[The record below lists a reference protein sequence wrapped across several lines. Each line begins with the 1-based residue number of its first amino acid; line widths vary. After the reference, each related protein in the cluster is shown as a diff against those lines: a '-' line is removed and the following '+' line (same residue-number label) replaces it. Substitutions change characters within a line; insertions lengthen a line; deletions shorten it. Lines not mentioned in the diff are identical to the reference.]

1 MFCRA
6 VGSATQVPEALAF
19 PIAPWNFVWAVEMH
33 GGANVGSP
41 VFVAFEWHLS
51 SALASLLAA
60 FNAPAGHVPVPG
72 IAAPTFSSQASALFS
87 HTVISPEQGPR
98 DSALAKAEP
107 NLSFTLASHGAWNA
121 GSFLAATLARQ
132 LSSPPSFL
140 LIAFSFPLRHFGMS
154 CPPAVPTSKTAQA
167 RPPSAT
173 PIRFLDIRHDPPWSI
188 GDRPSTLTPSG
199 HLKSTWRHFPYGP
212 FAKVTDARSRLFH
225 LPTHRCRVKR
235 LFFVRFEREG
245 REISL
250 RGDGSR
256 PTTAHQGGAK
266 APLQRSWRFPH
277 RPGLRGR
284 RRTRQ
289 VVAGSPR

>member
-98 DSALAKAEP
+98 ESAFAKAVP

-121 GSFLAATLARQ
+121 GSFLTATFARQ
-132 LSSPPSFL
+132 LRSPPSFL
-140 LIAFSFPLRHFGMS
+140 PIVFSFPLRHFGMS
-154 CPPAVPTSKTAQA
+154 WALAVPTSRTVQA
-167 RPPSAT
+167 NPPSAT
-173 PIRFLDIRHDPPWSI
+173 PISCLDMRHAPPGSI
-188 GDRPSTLTPSG
+188 LVDR
-199 HLKSTWRHFPYGP
+199 R
-212 FAKVTDARSRLFH
+212 TDLPCPQRLFH
-225 LPTHRCRVKR
+225 LPAHRCRVKR
-235 LFFVRFEREG
+235 LFAVRSEQRRRESALRRDG
-245 REISL
+245 R
-250 RGDGSR
+250 
-256 PTTAHQGGAK
+256 
-266 APLQRSWRFPH
+266 
-277 RPGLRGR
+277 RPG
-284 RRTRQ
+284 
-289 VVAGSPR
+289 SPAAVGLGGLHRARSISPASR